1 MVKDTLT
8 KLIYRFRELFRLEK
22 PFRLLHPA
30 ISIPPLVVLSTII
43 YLENEIFNFLLCLI
57 NLHFTLQYFNLRDAE
72 KSCKAKKMEKA
83 QIRVALKQRNSAWS
97 SCSVNRALPHWSED
111 CRINQ
116 RKGTLKLR
124 KWATKKARKCR
135 RSWKQQLMHCRL
147 QFICP
152 WNVQFQNHVI
162 SQYC

>member
-22 PFRLLHPA
+22 PFRLLHPT

-57 NLHFTLQYFNLRDAE
+57 NLHFTLQYFNLQDAE

-97 SCSVNRALPHWSED
+97 SCSVNRALPH
-111 CRINQ
+111 
-116 RKGTLKLR
+116 
-124 KWATKKARKCR
+124 
-135 RSWKQQLMHCRL
+135 
-147 QFICP
+147 
-152 WNVQFQNHVI
+152 
-162 SQYC
+162 